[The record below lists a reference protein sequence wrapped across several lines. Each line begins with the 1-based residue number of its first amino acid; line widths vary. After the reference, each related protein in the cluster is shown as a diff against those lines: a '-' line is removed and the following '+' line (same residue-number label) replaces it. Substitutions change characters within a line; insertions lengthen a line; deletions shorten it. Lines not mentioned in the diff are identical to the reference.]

1 MLKKVICVILAM
13 LTLGAMLGACGSTGG
28 QEATEPKETGL
39 PMNILQ
45 KSDPFQDDTL
55 RILMVGN
62 SFCFYYVEELY
73 ELLMEKLP
81 AGVKA
86 VEVYNLYYSGCRLD
100 QHLSWWKNGT
110 ANYQLFKTDANG
122 RVELP
127 PSKAWTLEDALR
139 QGNWDYISLQ
149 GSYGS
154 GASYARDDREELCA
168 KIAEKAEPLLD
179 FFHEQF
185 PMSQLLWHQTWF
197 SELGRVTSTG
207 YVYVKEDEPLYD
219 EGMRVACEYMSN
231 EFAAGKEY
239 SITVVPSGP
248 AWTKARE
255 LNETANVLPYGGLC
269 ARLGKNSFG
278 DKRENAGDGYHDG
291 DIGGAQLLNAY
302 VWFMTI
308 TGERDLSYS
317 TYKPVYKNTYRND
330 GMEYPLSDEH
340 IALLKEAAE
349 SVFAE

>member
-1 MLKKVICVILAM
+1 MMKRILA
-13 LTLGAMLGACGSTGG
+13 LVLALASIAMLGACAAEPSG
-28 QEATEPKETGL
+28 EATEPKETGL
-39 PMNILQ
+39 PMNIMQ

-55 RILMVGN
+55 RILMIGN

-73 ELLMEKLP
+73 ELFMEKLP
-81 AGVKA
+81 EGIKA
-86 VEVYNLYYSGCRLD
+86 VEIYNLYYSGCKLD
-100 QHLSWWKNGT
+100 QHLNWWKTGA
-110 ANYQLFKTDANG
+110 ANYQFYRTDMNG
-122 RVELP
+122 RTELP
-127 PSKAWTLEDALR
+127 PSKGWTLENALR
-139 QGNWDYISLQ
+139 QGNWDYISYQ
-149 GSYGS
+149 GGYTGISYLN
-154 GASYARDDREELCA
+154 DDREEMCKKVGELA
-168 KIAEKAEPLLD
+168 APVLEYI
-179 FFHEQF
+179 HQQF
-185 PMSQLLWHQTWF
+185 PLSKLLWHRTWF
-197 SELGRVTSTG
+197 LEVGYTPASG
-207 YVYVKEDEPLYD
+207 YVYKAEDEAVYD
-219 EGMRVACEYMSN
+219 EAMKTVSEYMCG
-231 EFAAGKEY
+231 EFTKDKDYELTMV
-239 SITVVPSGP
+239 SSGP

-317 TYKPVYKNTYRND
+317 TYKPVYKNMYKND